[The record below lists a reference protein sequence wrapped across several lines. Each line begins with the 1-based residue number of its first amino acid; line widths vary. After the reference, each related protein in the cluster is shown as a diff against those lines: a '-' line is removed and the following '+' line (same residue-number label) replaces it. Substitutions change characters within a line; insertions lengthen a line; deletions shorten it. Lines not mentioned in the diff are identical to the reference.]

1 MSTISM
7 MTTSWIYS
15 TSEVIFTIS
24 LNSLCGPKSIALKEE
39 RMYTSQKHADRG
51 MILNRNRMNIDP
63 MRSRTKGK
71 PRRRRYRET
80 KR

>member
-1 MSTISM
+1 M
-7 MTTSWIYS
+7 
-15 TSEVIFTIS
+15 VII
-24 LNSLCGPKSIALKEE
+24 LILKRAVKKHNSNSREKKASPVYAREEE
-39 RMYTSQKHADRG
+39 RMYTSQKQADRG